1 MIRFLNLESG
11 SKGNATLIYDETTL
25 FQIDMG
31 VPLKVL
37 KDGLLSLGKKTSDIQ
52 ALLLTHEH
60 CDHIS
65 TIPTLKG
72 AIPLYCSEGTYQ
84 NPCKTLVPGSS
95 FTLGDFAIDVM
106 QTSHDAANPIGFVIH
121 QQSESLVYVT
131 DTGYLSDENL
141 AKMAGA
147 TYYIIESNHDYKMLL
162 ASHRPAS
169 LKHRIH
175 SDVGHLSNVDSAF
188 YLADLVSENTK
199 GIYLAHLSEECN
211 TPEKALSAYE
221 SSFQKKGIHA
231 EKYHL
236 VCLQQWAMTPGGD
249 L

>member
-31 VPLKVL
+31 VPLKVV
-37 KDGLLSLGKKTSDIQ
+37 KEGLDHLGKKVEDIQ
-52 ALLLTHEH
+52 GLFITHEH
-60 CDHIS
+60 TDHIK
-65 TIPTLKG
+65 TL
-72 AIPLYCSEGTYQ
+72 PLLSDVVPVYASLNTV
-84 NPCKTLVPGSS
+84 NIPCKTLTPYQKVQLGSFVITPIS
-95 FTLGDFAIDVM
+95 
-106 QTSHDAANPIGFVIH
+106 TSHDAVNPIGFLIE
-121 QQSESLVYVT
+121 QKDEKLVYVT

-141 AKMAGA
+141 ALIKGA

-162 ASHRPAS
+162 HSHRPAS

-175 SDVGHLSNVDSAF
+175 SDVGHLSNSDSAF
-188 YLADLVSENTK
+188 YMAGEVSDATK

-211 TPEKALSAYE
+211 TPECALETYRMA
-221 SSFQKKGIHA
+221 F
-231 EKYHL
+231 EKQGLQPERYHI
-236 VCLQQWAMTPGGD
+236 VCAKQWEAVEGGD